1 MHAIRAS
8 ARYSGAI
15 HAIAELLQKLR
26 IDAMFVGG
34 VARTSSRSWPRRRR
48 TSWR

>member
-8 ARYSGAI
+8 ARYSRAI
-15 HAIAELLQKLR
+15 HAIAELLDRLK

-34 VARTSSRSWPRRRR
+34 VARAVSADDPTL
-48 TSWR
+48 